1 MDRIKTK
8 WIVNEDI
15 VILVYLSRFIVS

>member
-15 VILVYLSRFIVS
+15 VIFVYLSRFIVS